1 VTDPAG
7 PLILEGR
14 ASASAAGAD
23 RTPHHPKETALNPV
37 IQAARLAL
45 ALSFAFVALASSA
58 QTAPAESKEYAP
70 QVGQSGKD
78 VVWVPTPEA
87 LVERMLRMARVGPK
101 DYVIDLGSGDG
112 RTVIAAA
119 QKFGARAMGIEYNP
133 DMVNLSIKNAEK
145 VGLGDKVKFVKA
157 DIFETDFGDAT
168 VITMYL
174 LPTLNVKLRP
184 KLLDMRP
191 GTRIVSHAFN
201 MEDWQPDQTATVEGR
216 DAYLWIVPAKVGGGW
231 KLAVP
236 AGSGEESWRLALDQQ
251 FQKLAGKAQNG
262 DKSFD
267 LVDGRLTGS
276 AVKFSFVDSSGQK
289 REFNGRARGDKM
301 EGTTQ
306 TQGGTPV
313 KWTAV
318 RS

>member
-1 VTDPAG
+1 
-7 PLILEGR
+7 L
-14 ASASAAGAD
+14 
-23 RTPHHPKETALNPV
+23 KPV
-37 IQAARLAL
+37 IPVAALSAL
-45 ALSFAFVALASSA
+45 ALSFALVAGAASA
-58 QTAPAESKEYAP
+58 QTAPAESKEYTP

-78 VVWVPTPEA
+78 VVWVPTPDA

-119 QKFGARAMGIEYNP
+119 KLGARAMGIEYNP
-133 DMVNLSIKNAEK
+133 DMVSLSIKNAEK
-145 VGLGDKVKFVKA
+145 AGLGDKVKFIKA
-157 DIFETDFGDAT
+157 DIFETDFNEAT

-174 LPTLNVKLRP
+174 LPSLNVKLRP

-201 MEDWQPDQTATVEGR
+201 MEDWQPDQTVTVEGR
-216 DAYLWIVPAKVGGGW
+216 DAYLWIVPAKIGGSW

-236 AGSGEESWRLALDQQ
+236 AGNGEESWQLALAQQ
-251 FQKLAGKAQNG
+251 FQRLSGGATGSG
-262 DKSFD
+262 KSFD
-267 LVDGRLTGS
+267 LVDAKLTGS
-276 AVKFSFVDSSGQK
+276 AVKFTFVDANGMK
-289 REFNGRARGDKM
+289 REFNGRVSGNKM

-306 TQGGTPV
+306 TQGGTQV

-318 RS
+318 RGA

>member
-1 VTDPAG
+1 MKSVTP
-7 PLILEGR
+7 
-14 ASASAAGAD
+14 
-23 RTPHHPKETALNPV
+23 
-37 IQAARLAL
+37 AARFAL
-45 ALSFAFVALASSA
+45 ALSFAFITTTASA
-58 QTAPAESKEYAP
+58 QQAPAEVNPGSKDYTP

-87 LVERMLRMARVGPK
+87 LVERMLKMARVGPK

-133 DMVNLSIKNAEK
+133 EMVDLSIKNAEK
-145 VGLGDKVKFVKA
+145 AGLGDKVKFIKA
-157 DIFETDFGDAT
+157 DIFETSFNDAT

-174 LPTLNVKLRP
+174 LPSLNVKLRP

-191 GTRIVSHAFN
+191 GTRIVSHAFT

-216 DAYLWIVPAKVGGGW
+216 DAYLWIVPAKVGGNW

-236 AGSGEESWRLALDQQ
+236 AGSGEESWQVTLDQQ
-251 FQKLAGKAQNG
+251 FQKLTGKASDG
-262 DKSFD
+262 ARTFD
-267 LVDGRLTGS
+267 LAEARLNGPNVRFT
-276 AVKFSFVDSSGQK
+276 FVDANGQK
-289 REFNGRARGDKM
+289 REFNGRTRGNNM
-301 EGTTQ
+301 EGTTK
-306 TQGGTPV
+306 TQGGTEV

-318 RS
+318 RG

>member
-1 VTDPAG
+1 VTP
-7 PLILEGR
+7 
-14 ASASAAGAD
+14 
-23 RTPHHPKETALNPV
+23 
-37 IQAARLAL
+37 AARFAL
-45 ALSFAFVALASSA
+45 ALSFAFITTTASA
-58 QTAPAESKEYAP
+58 QQAPAEVKPGSKDYTP

-87 LVERMLRMARVGPK
+87 LVERMLKMARVGPK

-133 DMVNLSIKNAEK
+133 EMVDLSIKNAEK
-145 VGLGDKVKFVKA
+145 VGLGDKVKFIKA
-157 DIFETDFGDAT
+157 DIFETSFNDAT

-174 LPTLNVKLRP
+174 LPSLNVKLRP

-191 GTRIVSHAFN
+191 GTRIVSHAFT

-216 DAYLWIVPAKVGGGW
+216 DAYLWIVPAKIGGNW

-236 AGSGEESWRLALDQQ
+236 AGSGEESWQVSLDQQ
-251 FQKLAGKAQNG
+251 FQKLTGKASDG
-262 DKSFD
+262 ARTFD
-267 LVDGRLTGS
+267 LAEARLNGPNVRFT
-276 AVKFSFVDSSGQK
+276 FVDANGQK
-289 REFNGRARGDKM
+289 REFNGRTRGNNM
-301 EGTTQ
+301 EGTTK
-306 TQGGTPV
+306 TQGGTEV

-318 RS
+318 RG

>member
-1 VTDPAG
+1 MKSVTP
-7 PLILEGR
+7 
-14 ASASAAGAD
+14 
-23 RTPHHPKETALNPV
+23 
-37 IQAARLAL
+37 AARFAL
-45 ALSFAFVALASSA
+45 ALSFAFITTTASA
-58 QTAPAESKEYAP
+58 QQAPAEVKPGSKDYTP

-87 LVERMLRMARVGPK
+87 LVERMLKMARVGPK

-133 DMVNLSIKNAEK
+133 EMVDLSIKNAEK
-145 VGLGDKVKFVKA
+145 AGLGDKVKFIKA
-157 DIFETDFGDAT
+157 DIFETSFNDAT

-174 LPTLNVKLRP
+174 LPSLNVKLRP

-191 GTRIVSHAFN
+191 GTRIVSHAFT

-216 DAYLWIVPAKVGGGW
+216 DAYLWIVPAKVGGNW

-236 AGSGEESWRLALDQQ
+236 AGSGEESWQVSLDQQ
-251 FQKLAGKAQNG
+251 FQKLTGKASDG
-262 DKSFD
+262 ARTFD
-267 LVDGRLTGS
+267 LAEARLNGPNVRFT
-276 AVKFSFVDSSGQK
+276 FVDANGQK
-289 REFNGRARGDKM
+289 REFNGRTRGNNM
-301 EGTTQ
+301 EGTTK
-306 TQGGTPV
+306 TQGGTEV

-318 RS
+318 RG